1 MKISVKKALIISLSG
16 MFFGFLY
23 AHISFQREYKDRKV
37 VEKVIV
43 GKRTPQYYILFEEDG
58 KIIERQVSAND
69 YIYYQK
75 DSTYTVWSYTIVWR

>member
-1 MKISVKKALIISLSG
+1 MKISVKKGGRMWLSG

-58 KIIERQVSAND
+58 KIIERQVSASD